1 MLPIGAAAPAGG
13 AARAVGSGAGG
24 KADRWGGLPPFEDLN
39 HRRPRRAVQAAQLAG
54 DLDAV
59 DLVKRN
65 VLQGGCPERGGTDP
79 HAVHQDE
86 RMAAV
91 RAAHENA
98 ARLAEA
104 PVTRDLDA
112 AQRLEHFDQRLLA
125 GFGNILGGDDRDRL
139 QRLR

>member
-1 MLPIGAAAPAGG
+1 
-13 AARAVGSGAGG
+13 
-24 KADRWGGLPPFEDLN
+24 
-39 HRRPRRAVQAAQLAG
+39 
-54 DLDAV
+54 
-59 DLVKRN
+59 
-65 VLQGGCPERGGTDP
+65 
-79 HAVHQDE
+79 
-86 RMAAV
+86 MAAV